1 MSWTKR
7 QIIQQA
13 FDEIG
18 LAPYVFDLTADQ
30 LDSALRRLDSL
41 IAMWDSKGIRL
52 GYPLPSSPQNSDI
65 DAQTNMPDKA
75 IEAAFLQLAIRLA
88 PSYGKNVSQDTKAAA
103 KQSYDALLVTFCTPV
118 EMQIPAGYPK
128 GAGYKPYAI
137 DDQFTSREQPITV
150 GSDSILDF

>member
-30 LDSALRRLDSL
+30 LESALRRLDSM
-41 IAMWDSKGIRL
+41 IALWDSKGIRL
-52 GYPLPSSPQNSDI
+52 GYPLPSSPQNSDL
-65 DAQTNMPDKA
+65 DSETNMPDVA
-75 IEAAFLQLAIRLA
+75 VEAAFLQLATRIA
-88 PSYGKNVSQDTKAAA
+88 PSYGKAVSIETKAAA
-103 KQSYDALLVTFCTPV
+103 KQAYDALLVQFATPP
-118 EMQIPAGYPK
+118 EMQIPAGYPA

-137 DDQFTSREQPITV
+137 DDPFTSREEPIHV
-150 GSDSILDF
+150 GGDSVLDL

>member
-30 LDSALRRLDSL
+30 LESALRRLDSM
-41 IAMWDSKGIRL
+41 IAGWESKGIRL
-52 GYPLPSSPQNSDI
+52 GYPLPSSPQNSDL
-65 DAQTNMPDKA
+65 DSETNMPDVA
-75 IEAAFLQLAIRLA
+75 VEAAFLQLAVRLA
-88 PSYGKNVSQDTKAAA
+88 PSYGKVVSAETKAAA
-103 KQSYDALLVTFCTPV
+103 KQAYDSLLVQFATPP
-118 EMQIPAGYPK
+118 EMHLPAGYPA

-137 DDQFTSREQPITV
+137 DDPFTSREEQIHV
-150 GSDSILDF
+150 GSDSVLEI

>member
-30 LDSALRRLDSL
+30 LESALRRLDSML
-41 IAMWDSKGIRL
+41 AMWDSKVIRL
-52 GYPLPSSPQNSDI
+52 GYPLPNSPQNSDL
-65 DAQTNMPDKA
+65 DSETNMPDIA
-75 IEAAFLQLAIRLA
+75 VEAAFLQLAVRIA
-88 PSYGKNVSQDTKAAA
+88 PSYGKAVSIETKAAA
-103 KQSYDALLVTFCTPV
+103 KHAYDALLVQFATPP
-118 EMQIPAGYPK
+118 EMHIPAGYPI

-137 DDQFTSREQPITV
+137 DDPFASREDQIHV
-150 GSDSILDF
+150 GSDSVLEI

>member
-7 QIIQQA
+7 QIIEQA

-18 LAPYVFDLTADQ
+18 LASYVFDLTADQ
-30 LDSALRRLDSL
+30 LESALRRLDSM

-52 GYPLPSSPQNSDI
+52 GYPLPSSPQNSDL

-75 IEAAFLQLAIRLA
+75 VEAAFLQLAIRLA
-88 PSYGKNVSQDTKAAA
+88 PSYGKNVSPDTKAAA
-103 KQSYDALLVTFCTPV
+103 KQAYEALLITFCLPA

-137 DDQFTSREQPITV
+137 DDPFTSREQPITV
-150 GSDSILDF
+150 GSDSVLDF